1 MIFEQNDG
9 LLFLNTRRANA
20 LRRACICRE
29 MNRKLTAIALA
40 GITVGVIDG
49 MAAVISSALKGVS
62 PDRVFQY
69 ISSGILGNSSYQGG
83 AATIAL
89 GVLLHFVVAFGAATA
104 YIFAAAKIHTLN
116 RSPLVFGPVYGIFVY
131 FFMGEVVSALSN
143 AAKLPRTLSGTIIGI
158 LIHIFCVGLPIALIS
173 AKCSVE
179 TAKS

>member
-1 MIFEQNDG
+1 MS
-9 LLFLNTRRANA
+9 AN
-20 LRRACICRE
+20 RICRG
-29 MNRKLTAIALA
+29 MSNYLRAIALA
-40 GITVGVIDG
+40 GMTVGIIDG
-49 MAAVISSALKGVS
+49 TAAVVNSAIRGVT

-104 YIFAAAKIHTLN
+104 YVLAASKISILN
-116 RSPLVFGPVYGIFVY
+116 RLPLIFGPIYGVFVY

-143 AAKLPRTLSGTIIGI
+143 TAKLPRTLSGTVIGI

-173 AKCSVE
+173 SRYAVQIGQDSKPVG
-179 TAKS
+179 AI